1 MKENMIEL
9 NDLNTGHSTNYG
21 NNPLIL
27 CVCVVLSVIVKIFHI
42 ASLEDIDHL
51 SSILIT
57 WLVQAPLGITGLIAF
72 YWVIR
77 DRRRKKINDTF
88 K

>member
-9 NDLNTGHSTNYG
+9 NDLNTGHS
-21 NNPLIL
+21 NNSVSPAIM
-27 CVCVVLSVIVKIFHI
+27 CICVVLSIIVKIVHI
-42 ASLEDIDHL
+42 VSLEDIDHI
-51 SSILIT
+51 SSILVT

-72 YWVIR
+72 YWVVKEK
-77 DRRRKKINDTF
+77 RRKKINKTF